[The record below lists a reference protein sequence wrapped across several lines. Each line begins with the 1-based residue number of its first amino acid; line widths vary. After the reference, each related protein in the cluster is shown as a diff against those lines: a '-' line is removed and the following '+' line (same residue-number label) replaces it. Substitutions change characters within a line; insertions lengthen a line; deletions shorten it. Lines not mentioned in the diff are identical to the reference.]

1 MLKGFNM
8 EEIHQF
14 STHSACLQNVS
25 LSETE
30 GRGAKKKSNSQSET
44 EKGLVIL
51 MANKDLEIS
60 LG

>member
-1 MLKGFNM
+1 MPKEFNM

-14 STHSACLQNVS
+14 STQSACLQNVS
-25 LSETE
+25 LSEIE

-51 MANKDLEIS
+51 TAKEDLEIS